1 MSTKNQDIKNIAKKN
16 NKALAKRIGD
26 KANKKYEELHK
37 RRQAKLNKK
46 RVELQAMKRVY
57 AQNHP
62 EEERKDSDFPC
73 QICYEP
79 LFEDPNQDVH
89 FLGSCNHV
97 YHKECLTQYVQT
109 QIE

>member
-1 MSTKNQDIKNIAKKN
+1 MSTMNSDFKNIAKKN

-26 KANKKYEELHK
+26 KANKRYQEAHK
-37 RRQAKLNKK
+37 RRQVQLSKK
-46 RVELQAMKRVY
+46 RVELQAMKQVY
-57 AQNHP
+57 AQSLP
-62 EEERKDSDFPC
+62 EEECKDGDFPC

-79 LFEDPNQDVH
+79 LFEDVNQDVH

-97 YHKECLTQYVQT
+97 YHKECLSQYVQT